1 MICTVFARTRLPSL
15 DAIVQTGLIYHLDEV
30 LASGKD
36 AKKSEVWQIPFTT
49 PLPEPSQGCNLFNF
63 FFFGGGWRG
72 NYHHRLW
79 YSGLVVRCILLITGG
94 SNITIPFFLQR
105 LFHHHLRNY

>member
-63 FFFGGGWRG
+63 LFFWWGGGG
-72 NYHHRLW
+72 E
-79 YSGLVVRCILLITGG
+79 T
-94 SNITIPFFLQR
+94 ITIDSGILDWLSVAFSSSLEGQISPS
-105 LFHHHLRNY
+105 LFSLKALPPPP